1 MVDYFFPYSCVGL
14 SQETISRY
22 CPFNSEWRKAFF
34 LILLR
39 RDPPSPPHHLVTFWH
54 ETIQS
59 YNFSTEKGLYI
70 TVVSSYIHHMQGWN
84 YKIVNSEQ
92 TKKTFAAVQ
101 YCRYEVFQ
109 GCVYCIYIFYLL
121 EESPFCSVYRVNV
134 VWVSKMEPYYFFMV
148 NRLSKRKKHT
158 PN

>member
-1 MVDYFFPYSCVGL
+1 MVDYFFPYSSVGL

-39 RDPPSPPHHLVTFWH
+39 RDPPAPPHHLVTFWH

-70 TVVSSYIHHMQGWN
+70 TVVSSYIHHMQGWKFRIAN
-84 YKIVNSEQ
+84 PEQ
-92 TKKTFAAVQ
+92 KKLLLLCNVVVMRFFKVVCTV
-101 YCRYEVFQ
+101 
-109 GCVYCIYIFYLL
+109 YIFFICWKNLL
-121 EESPFCSVYRVNV
+121 FARFIGLMWSRFLKWSLITFSWST
-134 VWVSKMEPYYFFMV
+134 VWRKE
-148 NRLSKRKKHT
+148 KKHT